1 MPRWKCTSLQRTPP
15 HPQPGFICLSL
26 QVPITVF
33 RVPGSCLMGEQS
45 DPQGPERH
53 RQPHIVALGMGGF
66 LQLGP
71 EECGDL
77 GGGD

>member
-1 MPRWKCTSLQRTPP
+1 
-15 HPQPGFICLSL
+15 
-26 QVPITVF
+26 
-33 RVPGSCLMGEQS
+33 MGEQS